1 MCIPVVTLM
10 RFPLLPF
17 RYEEMKYYEKKFL
30 MFQKIDE
37 ILKLPKPCVSSN
49 AASFDVNS
57 IVFVFLGNY
66 AVSTGA
72 ISSALC
78 QTSIL
83 NVSVIIC
90 LPSHLLILTIVL
102 CNSNYQG
109 YLNNQFSAFKKQFR
123 KLGYHI
129 KKNLKRNFL

>member
-72 ISSALC
+72 ISSRNNL
-78 QTSIL
+78 L
-83 NVSVIIC
+83 RLVSNKHLEC
-90 LPSHLLILTIVL
+90 LRDYMLTFAPSHFNDHAV
-102 CNSNYQG
+102 
-109 YLNNQFSAFKKQFR
+109 
-123 KLGYHI
+123 
-129 KKNLKRNFL
+129 